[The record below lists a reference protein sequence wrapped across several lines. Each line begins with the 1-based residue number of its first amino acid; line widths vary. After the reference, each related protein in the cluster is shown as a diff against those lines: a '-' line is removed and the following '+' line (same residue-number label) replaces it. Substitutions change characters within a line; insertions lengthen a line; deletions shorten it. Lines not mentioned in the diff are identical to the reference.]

1 MKMRHPLVIISV
13 LLSVLFMAGC
23 ATDREAQTQSIR
35 ADASLLSVT
44 NSVPGS
50 TYEVRVYVIAA
61 GDTVAKIARKF
72 GISIADF
79 EAINPSLNPT
89 RLKIGQKVRV
99 YEKLTE

>member
-1 MKMRHPLVIISV
+1 MEIRHPLIIVSV
-13 LLSVLFMAGC
+13 ALSALFIAGC
-23 ATDREAQTQSIR
+23 ATDREAETQTIR

-50 TYEVRVYVIAA
+50 TYEVRVYVIEA
-61 GDTVAKIARKF
+61 GDTVVKIARKC
-72 GISIADF
+72 GISIVDF
-79 EAINPSLNPT
+79 EAINPGLNPT